1 MIRNPCSIHVPTYT
15 SVGMIIAEMVL
26 MTLLTAVQ
34 SLGLME
40 LAGVS
45 WINVRLSEE
54 RPVAE
59 FTVALILPFT
69 DPALSDEFRAG
80 EPRFWPDQARPLESP
95 VPIWNQIVELHQSR
109 MLGNLAVVRLRSIEG
124 EVPMWAIKAHAG
136 SDGERAEW
144 MRSVIMMEGRSP
156 VG

>member
-1 MIRNPCSIHVPTYT
+1 MIRNPCSTHVSTYT
-15 SVGMIIAEMVL
+15 GAGMIIAEMVL
-26 MTLLTAVQ
+26 ITLLTAVQ

-54 RPVAE
+54 RPVAT
-59 FTVALILPFT
+59 FTLALLLLFF

-80 EPRFWPDQARPLESP
+80 ELRFWRDQARPLEST
-95 VPIWNQIVELHQSR
+95 VSIWNQIVELHQSH
-109 MLGNLAVVRLRSIEG
+109 MLGNLAVVRLTPSEG
-124 EVPMWAIKAHAG
+124 EAPMWMIKAHAG

-144 MRSVIMMEGRSP
+144 MRSVITMEGRSP